1 MSKTQNSN
9 VQSARPKRVPV
20 GQRNRINIRN
30 KDPNYVYRVVNDIDD
45 NVSVRQEQGYEIV
58 PLDSAGVV
66 GDRRVD
72 NPSTLGSSTHFSVGQ
87 GTMAVLM
94 RIPREHYEEDQASK
108 QEQLDEIDNQ
118 IVKKADYGQVRLTK

>member
-1 MSKTQNSN
+1 MSKTPNSP
-9 VQSARPKRVPV
+9 VQSARPKRVPL

-45 NVSVRQEQGYEIV
+45 NIAVRQAQGYEIV
-58 PLDSAGVV
+58 PADEAGQV

-87 GTMAVLM
+87 GTMAVVM
-94 RIPREHYEEDQASK
+94 RIPREYYEEDQASK
-108 QEQLDEIDNQ
+108 QAKLDEIDKQ
-118 IVKKADYGQVRLTK
+118 IVRDADYGQVRLTK